1 MKICRKSGRKR
12 ERREHG
18 QPLMD
23 WWKGRY
29 YSVERELPCGDGFC
43 RRRHHGCL
51 AATWGEKSNLLHERF
66 PKLMA
71 ILTVVFFVCFAQ
83 GLVHIYRE
91 KNSPTSTSIS
101 NMVLIDVAPSVFTN
115 RPN

>member
-29 YSVERELPCGDGFC
+29 YSVERATLWWWFLPETSSWLPGGDM
-43 RRRHHGCL
+43 RR
-51 AATWGEKSNLLHERF
+51 K
-66 PKLMA
+66 
-71 ILTVVFFVCFAQ
+71 I
-83 GLVHIYRE
+83 
-91 KNSPTSTSIS
+91 
-101 NMVLIDVAPSVFTN
+101 
-115 RPN
+115 